1 MVVKVFADT
10 NIIIDFIENRD
21 FERDSIST
29 FFLLAENAEI
39 EIYISESVITNA
51 LYITNLPE
59 QLNLVLKIV
68 RTCCFKIEAFQEGLS
83 SMYRD
88 KEDAILYFG
97 ALQNKMDYFITRNKK
112 DFVKFST
119 LALPVLSAKEFLD
132 KFKSEQ

>member
-68 RTCCFKIEAFQEGLS
+68 RTCCFKIETFQEGLS
-83 SMYRD
+83 SMYKD

-119 LALPVLSAKEFLD
+119 SALPVLSAKEFLD

>member
-83 SMYRD
+83 SMYKD

-119 LALPVLSAKEFLD
+119 PALPVLSAKEFLD
-132 KFKSEQ
+132 KFNSEQ